1 MNFALLTALLACC
14 GFAHAA
20 DKFNAQDLR
29 KSFVADCTM
38 RGISKGADAEKTAKW
53 CGCSFDTM
61 ASNMTV
67 AEYLEVDRVGRAG
80 GNPGTLPQMQRVLP
94 RVGAACKE

>member
-1 MNFALLTALLACC
+1 MKIALVAALIAC
-14 GFAHAA
+14 FTYANAA
-20 DKFNAQDLR
+20 EKFNPQDLR

-38 RGISKGADAEKTAKW
+38 RGISKGADAERTAKW

-80 GNPGTLPQMQRVLP
+80 GNPGALAQIQRVTP
-94 RVGAACKE
+94 KIGAYCKE